1 MNGVYTV
8 SNVTGDI
15 TVDVTCGNVLK
26 LTVTNNDDAA
36 ITVAV
41 NGNAPEAVANSASTA
56 GNYEVT
62 NGQVVTVTIVY
73 SGTTPVLTGTTNA
86 VVIPVSEVSNSV
98 TYQVYIGNTAAA
110 PVVTFS
116 AS

>member
-1 MNGVYTV
+1 MG
-8 SNVTGDI
+8 S
-15 TVDVTCGNVLK
+15 
-26 LTVTNNDDAA
+26 
-36 ITVAV
+36 
-41 NGNAPEAVANSASTA
+41 NAPEAVANGSSTA
-56 GNYEVT
+56 GTYEVT

-98 TYQVYIGNTAAA
+98 TYQVYIGNTADA